1 MVEPFDDFRRFEE
14 MMNRMFESFWGRP
27 TSRRLL
33 SSGERGAVVPSEY
46 REPFI
51 DVMEKD
57 KEIIAT
63 AEMPGLEKKD
73 IKINVTEDMLEIS
86 AETKQE
92 EKKEEKGYIY
102 RERRSG
108 SYYRAISLPSPVD
121 PDNSKATYE
130 NGVLEIK
137 MPKTEVKKKTPL
149 MIE

>member
-1 MVEPFDDFRRFEE
+1 
-14 MMNRMFESFWGRP
+14 
-27 TSRRLL
+27 
-33 SSGERGAVVPSEY
+33 
-46 REPFI
+46 
-51 DVMEKD
+51 
-57 KEIIAT
+57 
-63 AEMPGLEKKD
+63 
-73 IKINVTEDMLEIS
+73 MLEIS

-108 SYYRAISLPSPVD
+108 SYYRSISLPSPVD